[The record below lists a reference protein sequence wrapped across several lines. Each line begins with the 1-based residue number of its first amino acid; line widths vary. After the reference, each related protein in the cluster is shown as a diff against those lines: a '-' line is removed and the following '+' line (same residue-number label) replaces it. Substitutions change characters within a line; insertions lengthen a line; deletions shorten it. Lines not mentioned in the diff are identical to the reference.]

1 MPGEASARE
10 RLDLRAVLRE
20 AVAAYRTHAWLLFVT
35 AVIVFVPIGLLEAA
49 SHGLQNLEA
58 DEASV
63 GELLGL
69 AGAALILSITATLG
83 DVFYTGVVAAVVSEH
98 RTGVRRELSHVAR
111 TLPYLRLTAVDV
123 MFALAVAIGVVL
135 LVVPGV
141 IVFTWFVLAAPV
153 VEIERRGVRDAF
165 RRSRELVRG
174 SFWQV
179 LLLLAPVLLMSD
191 EISNLMISGGPW
203 LLGDGFFGDWLGAV
217 LAEAL
222 TVPLFALP
230 AVVMTHQ
237 LISITDG
244 MRRHPRAR
252 VSGLSGLTS
261 PRTPPP

>member
-1 MPGEASARE
+1 MPPEASTRE

-20 AVAAYRTHAWLLFVT
+20 AVTAYRTHAGLLFLT

-49 SHGLQNLEA
+49 SHSLQDLEA
-58 DEASV
+58 DEVSV
-63 GELLGL
+63 AEFLGL
-69 AGAALILSITATLG
+69 AGAALVLSITATLG
-83 DVFYTGVVAAVVSEH
+83 DVFYTGVVAAVVTED

-123 MFALAVAIGVVL
+123 IFALIVAVGVVL

-153 VEIERRGVRDAF
+153 VEIEGRGIRDAF

-179 LLLLAPVLLMSD
+179 LLLLAPVLLVSD
-191 EISNLMISGGPW
+191 AIANLVISGGPW

-217 LAEAL
+217 LAEAI

-230 AVVMTHQ
+230 AVVATHQ
-237 LISITDG
+237 LIPITDG
-244 MRRHPRAR
+244 RR
-252 VSGLSGLTS
+252 SS
-261 PRTPPP
+261 PRTPPW